1 MIEKIRAYLSLTFT
15 LIGLVL
21 LIAVAK
27 ELMSHGPALGITGG
41 TVATYATAPARCTQI
56 SADCGDVT
64 PWQRWPDAD
73 PGAGWE
79 VLHCGRVRRRYNG
92 APAYEMDG
100 PHGLASHNEIAAWFR
115 LGRDGQRAFM
125 AECNR

>member
-27 ELMSHGPALGITGG
+27 ELMSHGPAPRAGG
-41 TVATYATAPARCTQI
+41 TVDTYATAPARCTQI
-56 SADCGDVT
+56 SADCGDVRT
-64 PWQRWPDAD
+64 WQEWPDAD

-79 VLHCGRVRRRYNG
+79 VLHCDRLHRRASG

-125 AECNR
+125 AECNK